1 MIRIFLSIQES
12 RYFLDTN
19 VPNLKIYTHTMTA
32 FIYSPIY
39 TEDIYRELMYI
50 VGYENISCTV
60 EYIDD
65 NKLYHEDVYINGIPR
80 EANTFTVITCSDDI
94 SRHIEELS

>member
-19 VPNLKIYTHTMTA
+19 VPNLKIYAYTMTA
-32 FIYSPIY
+32 FIHSPIY
-39 TEDIYRELMYI
+39 TEDIYRELMDI

-65 NKLYHEDVYINGIPR
+65 NGLFHEDVYINGIPR
-80 EANTFTVITCSDDI
+80 EANTHTIITCSDDI